1 MQRKPYS
8 QIWILGSSEKYSLY
22 VTQSP
27 TNLKLNF
34 AILLLATLD
43 EENILRIKSIFIIKN
58 QSIFRRAVF
67 EFWAIEVMAIRFDKI
82 YKLKDNLFEVVIHN
96 HDHSGIDSV
105 SETLAR
111 EDPFG
116 LSIEVR
122 LSEKWSFVKRFDQR
136 RDDNR

>member
-1 MQRKPYS
+1 M
-8 QIWILGSSEKYSLY
+8 
-22 VTQSP
+22 TQSP
-27 TNLKLNF
+27 TNFKLNF

-43 EENILRIKSIFIIKN
+43 GENILRIKSIFIIKN

-82 YKLKDNLFEVVIHN
+82 FKLRDDLFEVVIHN

-105 SETLAR
+105 SETLER

-122 LSEKWSFVKRFDQR
+122 LSEK
-136 RDDNR
+136 

>member
-1 MQRKPYS
+1 M
-8 QIWILGSSEKYSLY
+8 
-22 VTQSP
+22 
-27 TNLKLNF
+27 
-34 AILLLATLD
+34 
-43 EENILRIKSIFIIKN
+43 RIYSIFIIKN
-58 QSIFRRAVF
+58 QRIFRRAVF

-82 YKLKDNLFEVVIHN
+82 YKLTDYLSEVVIHN

-122 LSEKWSFVKRFDQR
+122 LSER
-136 RDDNR
+136 